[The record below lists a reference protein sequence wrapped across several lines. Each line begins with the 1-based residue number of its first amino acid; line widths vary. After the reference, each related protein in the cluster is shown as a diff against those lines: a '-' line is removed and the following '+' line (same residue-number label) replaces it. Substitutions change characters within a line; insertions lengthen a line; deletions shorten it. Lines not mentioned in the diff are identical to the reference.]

1 VVRSESAVKS
11 PTSKK
16 LSFEVHR
23 IERVGDLIVVGFDL
37 SYRGA
42 GASVFVAS
50 WYLLACTRWR
60 QRTFASELLEWCGDL
75 RTLRDLLETLI
86 SHDCDEVFRR
96 SQANSRDLESVE
108 LGFGGVSAVSTIS
121 QAAPR
126 KSWVGVFVVGN

>member
-37 SYRGA
+37 S
-42 GASVFVAS
+42 
-50 WYLLACTRWR
+50 
-60 QRTFASELLEWCGDL
+60 
-75 RTLRDLLETLI
+75 LRDLLETLI

-96 SQANSRDLESVE
+96 SQANSRDLESVG